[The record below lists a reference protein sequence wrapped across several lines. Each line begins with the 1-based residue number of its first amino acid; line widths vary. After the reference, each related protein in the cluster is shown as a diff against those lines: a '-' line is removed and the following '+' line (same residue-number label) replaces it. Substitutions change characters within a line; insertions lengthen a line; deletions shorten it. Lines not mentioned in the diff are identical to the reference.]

1 MRIPSSMRVRGR
13 EVNTISSP
21 FSGSRE
27 FTNARQRLRLPP
39 LQARGH
45 ASPRASVHGQFD
57 RIDKMQLPG
66 GEEGGEQQFS
76 ASGARL
82 KTTMLMVIFGAGAS
96 FDSSSAVPPVRDC
109 PVRDKTYRLPLA
121 NELFEARKEFTV
133 HTERYPRCAGVL
145 TRLRQTTDQ
154 RSVEQILSEFQG
166 EAEKNSDRH
175 IQLAAIKFYLQEMLW
190 GVQDHW
196 LDHIARVTNY
206 DAIIDEI
213 HNLYPSD
220 PVCLVTFKWGI
231 HFTQV
236 TPIFCGVGYPLHS
249 GDPNILWFGL
259 TGFRRPNRQRSS
271 DTGLGQRPQP
281 VAPAGRRACRGCVSC
296 AG

>member
-1 MRIPSSMRVRGR
+1 MTLFKSGLLTTILRIPSSMRVRGR

-121 NELFEARKEFTV
+121 NELFEARKEFIGP
-133 HTERYPRCAGVL
+133 HGEIS
-145 TRLRQTTDQ
+145 
-154 RSVEQILSEFQG
+154 SVRWSAI
-166 EAEKNSDRH
+166 ASDRQR
-175 IQLAAIKFYLQEMLW
+175 I
-190 GVQDHW
+190 
-196 LDHIARVTNY
+196 
-206 DAIIDEI
+206 
-213 HNLYPSD
+213 SD
-220 PVCLVTFKWGI
+220 
-231 HFTQV
+231 Q
-236 TPIFCGVGYPLHS
+236 
-249 GDPNILWFGL
+249 
-259 TGFRRPNRQRSS
+259 SS
-271 DTGLGQRPQP
+271 RY
-281 VAPAGRRACRGCVSC
+281 
-296 AG
+296 